1 MKPKVNRRK
10 KIAKFRA
17 KINKMETKKVKK
29 KKKIHEICFV
39 SFTASVRGVP

>member
-29 KKKIHEICFV
+29 KKN
-39 SFTASVRGVP
+39 P

>member
-29 KKKIHEICFV
+29 KKIHEICFV